1 MPLLNGSVDRLIMEE
16 RSKMRKYL
24 AGQIDLRIEI
34 DKEDR
39 NVLNGMEDERIWLEK
54 RL

>member
-16 RSKMRKYL
+16 RKNIQKYL
-24 AGQIDLRIEI
+24 AGQIDLKIEM
-34 DKEDR
+34 DLEDR
-39 NVLNGMEDERIWLEK
+39 NVLNGMEDESIWLEK